1 MSLAPAALMEQSLL
15 KLAESGVE
23 LRHGL
28 YQRFFAAFPARQ
40 AAFLCPEATSL
51 RMTDETLQMLY
62 GLAGEEKWV
71 WPLVAELIY
80 THRAYGKLPL
90 REYDA
95 FVDMVIAELAAVLGE
110 SWSEAEAE
118 AWQAQAE
125 RLKTMIATAQ
135 AEWDPVLPP
144 G

>member
-80 THRAYGKLPL
+80 THRAYGNLPL

-95 FVDMVIAELAAVLGE
+95 FIDMVVAELAAVLGE

-135 AEWDPVLPP
+135 AEWDPVMPR

>member
-135 AEWDPVLPP
+135 AEWDPVLPR

>member
-1 MSLAPAALMEQSLL
+1 MNLAPAALMEQSLL
-15 KLAESGVE
+15 KLADSGVE

-28 YQRFFAAFPARQ
+28 YQRFFAAFPARR

-80 THRAYGKLPL
+80 THRAYGSLPL

-135 AEWDPVLPP
+135 AEWDPVLPR